1 MLLSFGFVSNI
12 PRTHHDAQRPPKDF
26 LFPSLGF
33 VREFWVCFQHS
44 TDTPRCST
52 PTLRLFVSEFW
63 VCLRISLQLDNKP
76 RTRKKNSGVG
86 VEHHRVCVGNVRNKP
101 KTRKQKIVGWVLSIV
116 ECASNV
122 QNKSK
127 TRQQTQDPEQ
137 TVQTSIV
144 SNRNNV
150 SF

>member
-44 TDTPRCST
+44 THTPRCST
-52 PTLRLFVSEFW
+52 PTLRFFFSEFW

-76 RTRKKNSGVG
+76 RTRKKIVG
-86 VEHHRVCVGNVRNKP
+86 WALSIIVCVWNVRNKP
-101 KTRKQKIVGWVLSIV
+101 KTRKQNIVGWVLSIV

-122 QNKSK
+122 RNKSK
-127 TRQQTQDPEQ
+127 SRQQTQDPEQ

-144 SNRNNV
+144 SNGNNV